1 METLE
6 PQASD
11 SFFAW
16 NFFDA
21 ILGQKE
27 YFSDYIFEDTAA
39 ELLQKNPELKAALE
53 KAVKEDPELKKN
65 ARKQLEF
72 VYQHSEHYENT
83 HMRYPIVRVA
93 DASNLQQFLE
103 QKL

>member
-16 NFFDA
+16 NFFDS

-39 ELLQKNPELKAALE
+39 ELLQKNPELKTALE
-53 KAVKEDPELKKN
+53 KAIKEDPELKKSG
-65 ARKQLEF
+65 RKQLEF
-72 VYQHSEHYENT
+72 IYRNSEHYENT
-83 HMRYPIVRVA
+83 HNRYPVVRVEKA
-93 DASNLQQFLE
+93 AMLRQFL
-103 QKL
+103 K